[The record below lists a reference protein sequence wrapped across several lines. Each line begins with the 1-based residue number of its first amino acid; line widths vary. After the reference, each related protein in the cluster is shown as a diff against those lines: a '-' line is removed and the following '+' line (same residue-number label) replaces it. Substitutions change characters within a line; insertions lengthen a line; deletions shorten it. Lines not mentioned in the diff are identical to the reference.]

1 MFPLGR
7 SWAGEQKLP
16 LPLGIGVT
24 YYYQQQD
31 YGLVSLDVGPIPI
44 PPDLLSDVQV
54 TNHIHEIN
62 LKADL
67 WVLPFLNVFGIIG
80 DVSGETKVDLG
91 QLLGQLTV
99 DYDGLVYG
107 GGFTAAVGVKRFFT
121 SLTTHFMAT
130 DLKGDRSS
138 VSVLLLTP
146 KAGIVFDRGA
156 LWGGA
161 MYQRADEEHIGSIF
175 IPPFGD
181 VDYEVVLKEKTP
193 WNFLVGGQFEV
204 ANALGPRSRGE
215 GSASENTLLSRLLI
229 EGSVGVGKQEE
240 TGSFPQFP
248 NALGPHCVHEIR
260 SLVRQRSI

>member
-1 MFPLGR
+1 MQRGLLIVLVFALFVAASAAVEAEEPSPVFPLGR

-31 YGLVSLDVGPIPI
+31 YDLVSLDVGPIPI
-44 PPDLLSDVQV
+44 PPGLLSDVQV

-67 WVLPFLNVFGIIG
+67 WILPFLNVFGIIG

-138 VSVLLLTP
+138 VNVLLLTP

-181 VDYEVVLKEKTP
+181 VNYEVVLKEKAP

-204 ANALGPRSRGE
+204 AKHWVLEAEAGLGTRKHAL
-215 GSASENTLLSRLLI
+215 
-229 EGSVGVGKQEE
+229 V
-240 TGSFPQFP
+240 SFTY
-248 NALGPHCVHEIR
+248 R
-260 SLVRQRSI
+260 R